1 MHAYILQ
8 ISVDTYIVEIETLH
22 GDWVFHASN
31 DHQTIILLFVLAR
44 HIRYWEIMGIGFS
57 LCLFRDNDLDN
68 FFCRLYVF
76 ILFISILFLFCFLIV
91 Y

>member
-57 LCLFRDNDLDN
+57 LCLFRANVLDI
-68 FFCRLYVF
+68 FSVDYMC
-76 ILFISILFLFCFLIV
+76 LFYLFLFYFNFVC
-91 Y
+91 